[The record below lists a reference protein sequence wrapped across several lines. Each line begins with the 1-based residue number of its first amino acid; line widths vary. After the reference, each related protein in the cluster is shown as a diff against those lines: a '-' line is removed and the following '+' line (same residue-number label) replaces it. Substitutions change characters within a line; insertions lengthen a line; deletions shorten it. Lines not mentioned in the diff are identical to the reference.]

1 MTVSNFRILK
11 LRACYFQVASDH
23 LFYFDENIFWP
34 NFFLFSFFKFLRK
47 ILNFMFLQFKVSK
60 WNNNTTIIK
69 SFLKPINHFCSNSQE
84 ASWSRYIFVKWL
96 RRHLPLRN
104 LMDLTLILEI
114 AEAKKVILL
123 QKIFEPIAQW
133 VQGWWK
139 GEEVRTWGDTFVW
152 HLNWDKCPRLFS
164 CWTSEKKSEDGKM
177 GLWIT
182 LNCKNLAWP

>member
-1 MTVSNFRILK
+1 MIFKTIK
-11 LRACYFQVASDH
+11 LAETHKKQTN
-23 LFYFDENIFWP
+23 ENIC
-34 NFFLFSFFKFLRK
+34 L
-47 ILNFMFLQFKVSK
+47 SK
-60 WNNNTTIIK
+60 DCVVPCHSETYNRFDWK
-69 SFLKPINHFCSNSQE
+69 YLVEFQKE
-84 ASWSRYIFVKWL
+84 
-96 RRHLPLRN
+96 
-104 LMDLTLILEI
+104 
-114 AEAKKVILL
+114 KKEMLL

-182 LNCKNLAWP
+182 LNCKNLAWPYRVKIAALFQSRYENQNLWSQLT